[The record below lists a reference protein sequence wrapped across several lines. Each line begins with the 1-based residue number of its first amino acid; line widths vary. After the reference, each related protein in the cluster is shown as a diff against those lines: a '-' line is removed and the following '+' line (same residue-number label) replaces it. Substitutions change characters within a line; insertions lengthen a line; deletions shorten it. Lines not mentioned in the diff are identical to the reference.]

1 MKKTYMDVVR
11 GGMAVRKRIK
21 IWLIGFM
28 SNLTYTHTA
37 NIQTEHIA

>member
-28 SNLTYTHTA
+28 SNTA
-37 NIQTEHIA
+37 NIQSEHIA